1 VGGSRGNGAV
11 VVGMSGVRAGKLQPA
26 LAWPAGTRD
35 NYSSLIRRVGAILR
49 YAPLYIAGTVAGFA
63 LATPGGDWIQWWRAG
78 SILASGHS
86 VYDPAAWAG
95 QCKLAAEVC
104 AWLYPPLVGVLAQ
117 LLTILPI
124 DLAYVVIRL
133 GTLSATFAG
142 LIYVSRLWTA
152 NFPRVEP
159 LLVATVALSA
169 PFITTISWSHFD
181 GVLLFTLALLATSLK
196 RNTALGLGIAVLA
209 LSLKPHLFIG
219 LGAGILVALTYSRSW
234 RLLGWAT
241 ATAVAVASV
250 SLALAPDYLAQLLSF
265 GETKVVVSSP
275 TTTSLAHLAFPD
287 LWFAPILLTLVIGTT
302 ATTLAVVAVRAVAS
316 SQRFNALV
324 AVSMAVSLLVSPY
337 AQVYDELL
345 LVPLLAMTLN
355 TAASTGQKVR
365 ILFVTMT
372 CVLYLAAGWLVLFG
386 GAIAQVSA
394 LLPVVMLGTLAIIS
408 SSKVR
413 SPVDDNRAIR
423 SAHGLGVFGLRWHRG
438 QWNVPRPPT
447 TVRAIALPQRGHG
460 SPARE

>member
-1 VGGSRGNGAV
+1 
-11 VVGMSGVRAGKLQPA
+11 M
-26 LAWPAGTRD
+26 
-35 NYSSLIRRVGAILR
+35 
-49 YAPLYIAGTVAGFA
+49 
-63 LATPGGDWIQWWRAG
+63 ATPGGDWIQWWRAG

-181 GVLLFTLALLATSLK
+181 GVLLFTLALLASSLK
-196 RNTALGLGIAVLA
+196 RNSAIGVGIAVLG

-219 LGAGILVALTYSRSW
+219 LGVGILFALTLSRSW

-241 ATAVAVASV
+241 ATAVVGASV
-250 SLALAPDYLAQLLSF
+250 SLALAPDYLAQLLNL
-265 GETKVVVSSP
+265 GQTKVVVSGP
-275 TTTSLAHLAFPD
+275 TTTSLANLMFPD
-287 LWFAPILLTLVIGTT
+287 LRFASILLALVIGAT
-302 ATTLAVVAVRAVAS
+302 ATTFGVFAVRAAPS

-345 LVPLLAMTLN
+345 LVPLLALTLT

-365 ILFVTMT
+365 SLFVTMT
-372 CVLYLAAGWLVLFG
+372 CVLYLAAGWLVLFD
-386 GAIAQVSA
+386 GAVAQVST
-394 LLPVVMLGTLAIIS
+394 LLPAVMLGMLAIIS

-413 SPVDDNRAIR
+413 SPVDDYDAIW
-423 SAHGLGVFGLRWHRG
+423 SAHGLGAFGARWHRG

-447 TVRAIALPQRGHG
+447 TVRTIALPQRGHG